1 RPCWRVG
8 GGLHLRRHRRRNAA
22 DAGSAVGA
30 PSGCEN
36 VLAPFAPWAVLLQE
50 RNWGR
55 STRLGCEY
63 VLARFTPRA
72 VLLQERSR
80 GRSTRVGCENVLA
93 PFAPRAVLL
102 QEPGRGRSTLRVR
115 ICACPGSHRGRC
127 SYRNEAVVGAPAPGA
142 NMCWRRFTPR
152 AVLLQEP
159 GRGRST
165 LRVRKCPG
173 SGSHRGR
180 CSYRSQPVVGAPAP
194 GANKC
199 RPGANGVARVRYS
212 LDELVLVPLRF
223 LPGTPG
229 HVPACEKMY
238 NGGISRVARGCPAFP
253 DFTSGDSMD
262 TFIQMLRNI
271 SPEVYESLKTAVELG
286 KWADGRKLTQ
296 EQKELC
302 LQAII
307 AWEMDNLPEEERT
320 GYIAQSCKNA
330 SKAPAN
336 LDESLFSA
344 AKGTLH

>member
-1 RPCWRVG
+1 MCWPG
-8 GGLHLRRHRRRNAA
+8 SHRGRCSYRS
-22 DAGSAVGA
+22 GIGVGA
-30 PSGCEN
+30 PASGANMC
-36 VLAPFAPWAVLLQE
+36 W
-50 RNWGR
+50 
-55 STRLGCEY
+55 
-63 VLARFTPRA
+63 
-72 VLLQERSR
+72 
-80 GRSTRVGCENVLA
+80 
-93 PFAPRAVLL
+93 
-102 QEPGRGRSTLRVR
+102 
-115 ICACPGSHRGRC
+115 PGSHRGRC

-142 NMCWRRFTPR
+142 NMCLP
-152 AVLLQEP
+152 
-159 GRGRST
+159 
-165 LRVRKCPG
+165 
-173 SGSHRGR
+173 GSHRGR
-180 CSYRSQPVVGAPAP
+180 CSYGSGIGVGAPASGANMCWPGSHRGRCSYGSETAVGAPAP

-199 RPGANGVARVRYS
+199 RPGANGVARVRCS

-238 NGGISRVARGCPAFP
+238 NGGISRVARGCPVFP

>member
-1 RPCWRVG
+1 MCSPRS
-8 GGLHLRRHRRRNAA
+8 HRGRCSYRNEAV
-22 DAGSAVGA
+22 VGA
-30 PSGCEN
+30 PAPGANN
-36 VLAPFAPWAVLLQE
+36 VLAPFAPRAVLLQERSRGRSTRPGCEYVLARFAPRAVLLQE
-50 RNWGR
+50 RNRGR

-72 VLLQERSR
+72 VLLQ
-80 GRSTRVGCENVLA
+80 N
-93 PFAPRAVLL
+93 
-102 QEPGRGRSTLRVR
+102 
-115 ICACPGSHRGRC
+115 
-127 SYRNEAVVGAPAPGA
+127 
-142 NMCWRRFTPR
+142 
-152 AVLLQEP
+152 
-159 GRGRST
+159 
-165 LRVRKCPG
+165 
-173 SGSHRGR
+173 
-180 CSYRSQPVVGAPAP
+180 QPVVGAPAS

-199 RPGANGVARVRYS
+199 RSGANGVARVRCS

-238 NGGISRVARGCPAFP
+238 NGGISRVARGCPVFP

>member
-1 RPCWRVG
+1 YRQRRPCWRVG

-30 PSGCEN
+30 P
-36 VLAPFAPWAVLLQE
+36 APGAYMCLP
-50 RNWGR
+50 G
-55 STRLGCEY
+55 SH
-63 VLARFTPRA
+63 
-72 VLLQERSR
+72 R
-80 GRSTRVGCENVLA
+80 GRCSYRNETGVGA
-93 PFAPRAVLL
+93 PAPGANMCW
-102 QEPGRGRSTLRVR
+102 PGSHRGRCSYRSGIGVGAPAPGANM
-115 ICACPGSHRGRC
+115 CWPGSHRGRC
-127 SYRNEAVVGAPAPGA
+127 SYRNEAA
-142 NMCWRRFTPR
+142 
-152 AVLLQEP
+152 
-159 GRGRST
+159 
-165 LRVRKCPG
+165 
-173 SGSHRGR
+173 
-180 CSYRSQPVVGAPAP
+180 VGAPAP

-199 RPGANGVARVRYS
+199 RPGANGVARVRCS

-330 SKAPAN
+330 SKA
-336 LDESLFSA
+336 
-344 AKGTLH
+344 

>member
-1 RPCWRVG
+1 
-8 GGLHLRRHRRRNAA
+8 
-22 DAGSAVGA
+22 A
-30 PSGCEN
+30 PR
-36 VLAPFAPWAVLLQE
+36 AVLLQE
-50 RNWGR
+50 PAAVGVPAPGANMCWPGSHRGR
-55 STRLGCEY
+55 CSYKNETAVGAPASGAKMCLP
-63 VLARFTPRA
+63 RFAPRA

-80 GRSTRVGCENVLA
+80 GRSTRPGCEYVPA
-93 PFAPRAVLL
+93 GGEWRSAGALL
-102 QEPGRGRSTLRVR
+102 PGR
-115 ICACPGSHRGRC
+115 A
-127 SYRNEAVVGAPAPGA
+127 GARPAQA
-142 NMCWRRFTPR
+142 
-152 AVLLQEP
+152 
-159 GRGRST
+159 
-165 LRVRKCPG
+165 
-173 SGSHRGR
+173 
-180 CSYRSQPVVGAPAP
+180 
-194 GANKC
+194 
-199 RPGANGVARVRYS
+199 
-212 LDELVLVPLRF
+212 
-223 LPGTPG
+223 PGTPG
-229 HVPACEKMY
+229 HVPACAKMY
-238 NGGISRVARGCPAFP
+238 NCGLSRVERGRPASP